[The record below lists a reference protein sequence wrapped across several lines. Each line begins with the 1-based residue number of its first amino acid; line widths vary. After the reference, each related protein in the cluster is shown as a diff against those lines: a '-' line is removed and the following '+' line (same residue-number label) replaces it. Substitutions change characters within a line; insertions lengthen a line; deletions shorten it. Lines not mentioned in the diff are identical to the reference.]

1 MLIAMRV
8 FASRLRG
15 SFRRKHFD
23 KGVDEEFQAHLQ
35 MLADGFVSQG
45 MTKDEALQAAKRQF
59 GGVTQIR
66 EELRERS
73 SLAFLDSVW
82 GDLRYAVRQIR
93 KAPAFAAAAVLTLAL
108 GIGANTAIFSLMNAV
123 MFRFLPVQEPKELVK
138 LEMQGPAR
146 TVPPGDYGFTN
157 AIWEAVRDQQNV
169 FSDSF
174 ASSEVQQIDLASAG
188 AVHYI
193 NGVFVSG
200 GYFGTLGVR
209 PAAGRLLSTT
219 DDYRGCPPVAVL
231 SYGFW
236 QSHFGG
242 SESVVGSAVSLRGHP
257 FQIIGVTAPRFYGVE
272 IGKNF
277 DVAMPLCA
285 SAPFDK
291 RNLDSR
297 GRWWLQVI
305 GRIKPG
311 LSLDQV
317 RSGLALISPRAMS
330 AAMPGA
336 DLIGGD
342 IAFQK
347 RFMSTRLNAAPAGT
361 GISELRGAFRDPLRA
376 LMAIVVLVL
385 IIACANIASLL
396 LARMTVRG
404 KEIAIRKALGASRR
418 RLMRQLVTES
428 MLLAVLGSVVGLL
441 FARWGSTILVQSLS
455 TGRNP
460 VFLDL
465 SLDHT
470 VLGFSLAI
478 ALLTGLLM
486 GMLPALNS
494 SRVDLTEATKT
505 RTAGDAGRARYKTG
519 RWIVAGQVALSLVLL
534 VGSALLVRTFVK
546 LMAVDLGFDPNHVLI
561 ASIRP
566 PWWASDDIKM
576 TPEQR
581 AILDQELERRLRGL
595 PGVVSAARSFT
606 EPLGDDNWVD
616 EIVTD
621 LSSARSEP
629 IYFNFVT
636 PQYFATLR
644 TPIIAGRNFNH
655 GDTRTSQP
663 VAIINQTLAR
673 DYFTG
678 VNPLGHRIEK
688 FFTNKPPVW
697 IEIVGVMKDS
707 KYERV
712 WENTKPTIF
721 LPAAQPFDG
730 VTVEQY
736 EMRTTVSP
744 ETLIPAVQRAVGEV
758 NPRLP
763 VEFHTMAEHVDD
775 SVAQQRLVAELAGF
789 FGILALVLAM
799 IGLYGVLSYAV
810 TQRQVEF
817 GIRMALGAQP
827 SSILRLVMSDT
838 FAVLA
843 GGIIVGVGLSLAT
856 VRLLQ
861 KMLFGLSPYDAT
873 TALMAI
879 GILAAVGFLA
889 GFLPARRATHVDPMV
904 ALRYE

>member
-1 MLIAMRV
+1 MLTSMSV
-8 FASRLRG
+8 LASRLRG
-15 SFRRKHFD
+15 AFRRKRFD
-23 KGVDEEFQAHLQ
+23 SEMDEEFRSHLQ
-35 MLADGFVSQG
+35 MLADRFVSQG
-45 MTKDEALQAAKRQF
+45 MQKDEALLAAKRQF
-59 GGVTQIR
+59 GGATQIS

-73 SLAFLDSVW
+73 SLAFLDSLS
-82 GDLRYAVRQIR
+82 GDIRYALRQIR
-93 KAPAFAAAAVLTLAL
+93 KSPAFAATAVLTLAL
-108 GIGANTAIFSLMNAV
+108 GIGANTAIFTLMNAV
-123 MFRFLPVQEPKELVK
+123 MFRFLPVQDPKELVK
-138 LEMQGPAR
+138 LQMQGPAH
-146 TVPPGDYGFTN
+146 TVPGGDYPFTN
-157 AIWEAVRDQQNV
+157 AIWEAVRDQQTV
-169 FSDSF
+169 FSNSF
-174 ASSEVQQIDLASAG
+174 ASSHAEQMDLASAG

-193 NGVFVSG
+193 SGVFVSG

-209 PAAGRLLSTT
+209 PAAGRLISTS

-236 QSHFGG
+236 KSHFGAA
-242 SESVVGSAVSLRGHP
+242 ESAVGSTISLRGHP

-272 IGKNF
+272 VGKNF
-277 DVAMPLCA
+277 DVALPLCA

-297 GRWWLQVI
+297 GRWWLQII

-317 RSGLALISPRAMS
+317 RAGLALISPGVM
-330 AAMPGA
+330 AATMPHSEDA
-336 DLIGGD
+336 
-342 IAFQK
+342 AFQK
-347 RFMSTRLNAAPAGT
+347 RFLSTRLNVAPAGT

-385 IIACANIASLL
+385 IIACANIAGLL
-396 LARMTVRG
+396 LARMTVRD
-404 KEIAIRKALGASRR
+404 KEIAIRKALGASRG

-428 MLLAVLGSVVGLL
+428 MLLSLLGAAVGLL
-441 FARWGSTILVQSLS
+441 FARWGSTLLVQNLS

-465 SLDHT
+465 SLDRT

-478 ALLTGLLM
+478 AMLTGLVM

-505 RTAGDAGRARYKTG
+505 RTSGEGSRARSKAG

-534 VGSALLVRTFVK
+534 VSSALLVRTFVK

-561 ASIRP
+561 VSIRP
-566 PWWASDDIKM
+566 PWWAADDIKM

-581 AILDQELERRLRGL
+581 AVLDQELDRRLRGL
-595 PGVVSAARSFT
+595 PGVVSASRSFT

-621 LSSARSEP
+621 SSSALSEP
-629 IYFNFVT
+629 IYFNFVA
-636 PQYFATLR
+636 PEYFATLR
-644 TPIIAGRNFNH
+644 TPIVAGRNFNQ
-655 GDTRTSQP
+655 GDTRNSQP

-673 DYFTG
+673 HSFAG
-678 VNPLGHRIEK
+678 VNPLGHRIAV
-688 FFTNKPPVW
+688 FAANKPLVW
-697 IEIVGVMKDS
+697 MEIVGIMKDS
-707 KYERV
+707 KYARV
-712 WENTKPTIF
+712 WESTKPTVF
-721 LPAAQPFDG
+721 LPATQPFDG

-736 EMRTTVSP
+736 ELRSAAAP
-744 ETLIPAVQRAVGEV
+744 ETLMPMVQRAVAEV

-763 VEFHTMAEHVDD
+763 VEFHTLAEHVDD
-775 SVAQQRLVAELAGF
+775 SVAQQRLIAELAGF
-789 FGILALVLAM
+789 FGALALVLAM

-810 TQRQVEF
+810 SQRQVEF

-827 SSILRLVMSDT
+827 SSIFRVVMSDT
-838 FAVLA
+838 FVVLA
-843 GGIIVGVGLSLAT
+843 IGIIAGVGLSLAT

-861 KMLFGLSPYDAT
+861 KMLFGLSPYDAPT
-873 TALMAI
+873 TLMAV

-889 GFLPARRATHVDPMV
+889 GFLPARRATRVDPMV